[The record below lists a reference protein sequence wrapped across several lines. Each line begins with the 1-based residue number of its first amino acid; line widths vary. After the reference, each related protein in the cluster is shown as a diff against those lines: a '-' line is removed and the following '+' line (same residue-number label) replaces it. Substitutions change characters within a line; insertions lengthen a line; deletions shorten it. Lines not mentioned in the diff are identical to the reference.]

1 MSMQLRLLTCGDVVE
16 VVNRVG
22 LFKFMDEMISRVE
35 EAFRRWHSFRMVPRV
50 SFHYPQG
57 VMEAMPVSDDRYY
70 AVKVVNGHPKNPGRN
85 LLTVVAVGLLAE
97 VETGYPLMLCDAT
110 LLTAFRTAAA
120 SAVATK
126 YLARPNSKVLGV
138 VGTGSQAEF
147 QCVAISRVLPISE
160 VVFYDVDQLAMDKFE
175 SNVQR
180 IGLGTCWA
188 PSAEAVASA
197 ADVLVTATA
206 ARGKQKVISREHVK
220 PGMHIN
226 AIGGDAPGKTEL
238 DPQIL
243 VDAKI
248 VVEYLEQAAV
258 EGEVQNVGPEK
269 VYAELWEIVTGAKKG
284 RVSEQEI
291 TVFDSVGIALEDWAA
306 LTYIY
311 EKAQEFDLGTSIGLL
326 PRLSNPKNLFSLLSS
341 STNVGR

>member
-1 MSMQLRLLTCGDVVE
+1 MQLRLLTYRDVVE
-16 VVNRVG
+16 MVKQVG

-35 EAFRRWHSFRMVPRV
+35 EAFRRWHSFKIVPRV

-70 AVKVVNGHPKNPGRN
+70 AVKVVNGHPRNPSRN
-85 LLTVVAVGLLAE
+85 LLTVAAVGLLAD

-110 LLTAFRTAAA
+110 LLTAFRTAAT

-126 YLARPNSKVLGV
+126 YLARPESRVLGV

-147 QCVAISRVLPISE
+147 QCVAISRVTPISE
-160 VVFYDVDQLAMDKFE
+160 IVFYDVDRLAMDKFE
-175 SNVQR
+175 SNIWR
-180 IGLGTCWA
+180 IGLGTRRA
-188 PSAEAVASA
+188 PSAGAAASA

-206 ARGKQKVISREHVK
+206 ARGRQKVVSREHVK
-220 PGMHIN
+220 PGTHIN

-243 VDAKI
+243 LDAKI

-258 EGEVQNVGPEK
+258 EGEVQNVGPDR

-291 TVFDSVGIALEDWAA
+291 TLFDSVGIALEDWAA
-306 LTYIY
+306 LTYVY
-311 EKAQEFDLGTSIGLL
+311 EKAQELDLGTSIGLL
-326 PRLSNPKNLFSLLSS
+326 PRLSNPKNLFSLLSF
-341 STNVGR
+341 STIVER